1 MPPQPP
7 PARDAPVRFVQ
18 VNPRRRGSK
27 AHARYERYKHGASIA
42 EALRLGALPGDIAWD
57 LQRGFVR
64 AAAGGGATV
73 FGGPG
78 PSRVALARGGERWFQ
93 VLAHPNLGL
102 HLRVMAQYPE
112 SELLRRCSGPAE
124 LHALQ
129 RCLRDPGIFRQVAR
143 PRFDSVAGFSVEPR
157 SRTSRPRPSL
167 PPKGFA
173 RRSAAT
179 LARCIL
185 EHTVVQQA

>member
-64 AAAGGGATV
+64 AAAGGGATGMDIIKGKSNGKDTGYWV
-73 FGGPG
+73 EGVYYPSGNDTPRVVLLRLGVKRFG
-78 PSRVALARGGERWFQ
+78 SEEALARALAERGGGC
-93 VLAHPNLGL
+93 AAP
-102 HLRVMAQYPE
+102 
-112 SELLRRCSGPAE
+112 
-124 LHALQ
+124 
-129 RCLRDPGIFRQVAR
+129 
-143 PRFDSVAGFSVEPR
+143 SV
-157 SRTSRPRPSL
+157 
-167 PPKGFA
+167 
-173 RRSAAT
+173 
-179 LARCIL
+179 
-185 EHTVVQQA
+185 